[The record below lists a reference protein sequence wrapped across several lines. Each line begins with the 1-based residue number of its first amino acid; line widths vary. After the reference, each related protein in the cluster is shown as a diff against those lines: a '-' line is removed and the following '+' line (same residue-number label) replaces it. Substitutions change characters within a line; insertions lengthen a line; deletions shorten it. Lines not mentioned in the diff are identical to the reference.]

1 MVVASLIRLRKK
13 IYSDRSLVARLMRI
27 KMENMK
33 RVVIGLFLMLAL
45 SSHAFAIIRSP
56 YPVKAA
62 PPYRGQ
68 FIVIGDDSIQKA
80 AIKISK

>member
-1 MVVASLIRLRKK
+1 M
-13 IYSDRSLVARLMRI
+13 VARLMRI

-56 YPVKAA
+56 YPVKPA

-68 FIVIGDDSIQKA
+68 FIVIGDDSIVAPADSASGIKA
-80 AIKISK
+80 KPAK